1 MKQSNYRS
9 LLSHILAVLQNK
21 NVAISYLTEDNN
33 DLFLSENYD
42 HYKLF
47 TTSSMVDDLKI
58 LSFVCVNQNLAVLYI
73 LWLPIIHSFLAKSSL
88 LRIIT
93 RKKRNTCI
101 TVGMLFIQYGLVWFI
116 VKQTS
121 LGDTRTKVS
130 SWPCA
135 STKYSHTYLPR

>member
-21 NVAISYLTEDNN
+21 KVAISYLTEDNN

-73 LWLPIIHSFLAKSSL
+73 L
-88 LRIIT
+88 
-93 RKKRNTCI
+93 
-101 TVGMLFIQYGLVWFI
+101 
-116 VKQTS
+116 
-121 LGDTRTKVS
+121 
-130 SWPCA
+130 
-135 STKYSHTYLPR
+135 

>member
-58 LSFVCVNQNLAVLYI
+58 LSFVCKSKSCSTLHFMTTYY
-73 LWLPIIHSFLAKSSL
+73 SFVPC
-88 LRIIT
+88 
-93 RKKRNTCI
+93 KKLT
-101 TVGMLFIQYGLVWFI
+101 
-116 VKQTS
+116 
-121 LGDTRTKVS
+121 
-130 SWPCA
+130 A
-135 STKYSHTYLPR
+135 